1 MQNRRTREPEP
12 GLLPRKARVFQ
23 YSIVRGGG
31 GKGEWE
37 EGEQAGINTLNRLRT
52 ERKGDKQV
60 RVRQTG
66 THARTYTENNV
77 RVKVTFGSLCI

>member
-1 MQNRRTREPEP
+1 M
-12 GLLPRKARVFQ
+12 PRKARVFQ

-52 ERKGDKQV
+52 EREGDKQV
-60 RVRQTG
+60 RVRQAR
-66 THARTYTENNV
+66 THPHTHVHTYTENNV